1 MKSIK
6 LKLWCSIMGI
16 TAVVILCFWLF
27 QVILLEDLYLIK
39 KQNKILSD
47 TKSVAETINSS
58 SDLQSL
64 EYSLNS
70 FAFQNNYCIEVTN
83 LGGMTLGVFGIS
95 SENSILRNHFK
106 LRQQV
111 LQNIL
116 NSGQEYILQDGYSS
130 VYGNRFY
137 VGSTSQKSQTLGNYL
152 LLIESELAPVHEAV
166 NTTKTQLIYLSII
179 LIVLS
184 TFAAFMLSR
193 TLTKPILKI
202 SQAAQQV
209 AAGDLNVHV
218 HIKSKDEIGKLSQD
232 FNLMVREINKSSTL
246 QKELVANV
254 SHDIRTPLTMI
265 KGYAEIIKDLT
276 GDNKQKR
283 EEQLDVIIE
292 ESNRLNV
299 LVNDILDLSRLQ
311 AGQITIQKTKFDLG
325 VKLRDVMK
333 RYRLLEINEN
343 FQFSLEAPE
352 HCMVYAD
359 EVKIEQVLYNIINNA
374 TNHTGED
381 KKVMIALEENEQW
394 ATVKISDTGAG
405 IKQEDMPLIWDRY
418 YKPYKKKDRKGMGT
432 GLGLSIVKAILS
444 AHKYLFGVDSVLGKG
459 STFWFEVEKPA
470 KPDVPHTKL
479 LKK

>member
-1 MKSIK
+1 M
-6 LKLWCSIMGI
+6 
-16 TAVVILCFWLF
+16 
-27 QVILLEDLYLIK
+27 
-39 KQNKILSD
+39 
-47 TKSVAETINSS
+47 
-58 SDLQSL
+58 
-64 EYSLNS
+64 
-70 FAFQNNYCIEVTN
+70 
-83 LGGMTLGVFGIS
+83 
-95 SENSILRNHFK
+95 
-106 LRQQV
+106 
-111 LQNIL
+111 
-116 NSGQEYILQDGYSS
+116 
-130 VYGNRFY
+130 
-137 VGSTSQKSQTLGNYL
+137 
-152 LLIESELAPVHEAV
+152 
-166 NTTKTQLIYLSII
+166 
-179 LIVLS
+179 
-184 TFAAFMLSR
+184 
-193 TLTKPILKI
+193 
-202 SQAAQQV
+202 
-209 AAGDLNVHV
+209 
-218 HIKSKDEIGKLSQD
+218 
-232 FNLMVREINKSSTL
+232 
-246 QKELVANV
+246 VANV

-311 AGQITIQKTKFDLG
+311 AGQITIQKTEFDLG

-459 STFWFEVEKPA
+459 STFWFEIEKPA
-470 KPDVPHTKL
+470 KPDVSHTKL
-479 LKK
+479 LKNSKIEGNLKRLPSIFIVTYR